1 MKVVYRSGF
10 TMILVLATI
19 ATGLNEADAQLI
31 TDAETVEACEVL
43 RLGAGINVPE
53 WLAFAR
59 TPSLKLDP
67 AGRLHVQ
74 PSGGPAVVNVLADNG
89 DLVRT
94 IGGRGEGPGEFT
106 SIGNWGFV
114 GDTLW
119 LQNWPMLHT
128 SFFDSAGALVR
139 TEADHGPP
147 SASPRLW
154 RTSVP
159 LGGGRGLY
167 IPPLGDTDAPRAEL
181 PILVGSRAETARDT
195 LAFKYSFTGMLIDGI
210 GTFSYQ
216 PIIIPPLYQ
225 VPPDGDGVVIADW
238 ESDRPDRVILHHFD
252 GNGRAVSETVI
263 EASLYPV
270 SANARRTFVDEGAQR
285 AQGPYNGARRRG
297 EDVPEN
303 LRDAVEDG
311 LLLPEHF
318 APIRSFFLTHGG
330 RIWLQDAVGPE
341 GYPVGPEG
349 YGAQW
354 VVIDPAGAAVFRV
367 LAPSEVTFRAA
378 HENRVW
384 GTGVTD
390 LDVPYIVLYELAE
403 PGRCRA

>member
-270 SANARRTFVDEGAQR
+270 LCQRPQDVCRRGRPKGTGSVQRGTAKGRRRTGKPAGCSRGRSAPTRALRPHPILLPHPRRQDLAARRSR
-285 AQGPYNGARRRG
+285 ARG
-297 EDVPEN
+297 
-303 LRDAVEDG
+303 LRC
-311 LLLPEHF
+311 
-318 APIRSFFLTHGG
+318 
-330 RIWLQDAVGPE
+330 
-341 GYPVGPEG
+341 PVGC
-349 YGAQW
+349 
-354 VVIDPAGAAVFRV
+354 
-367 LAPSEVTFRAA
+367 
-378 HENRVW
+378 H
-384 GTGVTD
+384 
-390 LDVPYIVLYELAE
+390 
-403 PGRCRA
+403 